1 MWARFWSFQP
11 PAEVVRCGGDALSIV
26 ADLTPRVGS
35 AALSFPSMRCRSCD
49 TEDTRV
55 VDSRAADDGKAI
67 RRRRAC
73 ASCGAR
79 FTTFERFEHAELHV
93 IKRDGR
99 KVDFD
104 RATIVRGITTAAKGG
119 SLDLEAIDAVVESVE
134 DEIRLVGDVV
144 SSEAIGKTV
153 LQHLRRVDDVTA
165 LRFASVYKGFRG
177 VEDFEREMS
186 LIKRDQA
193 PAPS

>member
-1 MWARFWSFQP
+1 MKPGSGQTLPIAT
-11 PAEVVRCGGDALSIV
+11 V
-26 ADLTPRVGS
+26 LTPSVES
-35 AALSFPSMRCRSCD
+35 VALSFPLMRCRACD
-49 TEDTRV
+49 QEDTRV

-73 ASCGAR
+73 GSCGAR

-104 RATIVRGITTAAKGG
+104 RSTIVRGISTAAKGG
-119 SLDLEAIDAVVESVE
+119 VLDTDAIDAVVEAVE
-134 DEIRLVGDVV
+134 DEIRLIGDLV
-144 SSEAIGKTV
+144 SSEEIGKTV
-153 LQHLRRVDDVTA
+153 LHHLRQVDDVTA

-186 LIKRDQA
+186 LIKRDQT

>member
-1 MWARFWSFQP
+1 
-11 PAEVVRCGGDALSIV
+11 
-26 ADLTPRVGS
+26 
-35 AALSFPSMRCRSCD
+35 MRCRACD
-49 TEDTRV
+49 EEDTRV

-73 ASCGAR
+73 GSCGAR

-93 IKRDGR
+93 LKRDGR

-104 RATIVRGITTAAKGG
+104 SATIVRGIRTAAKGG
-119 SLDLEAIDAVVESVE
+119 VLDDAAIECVAEAVE
-134 DEIRLVGDVV
+134 DEIRLLGDIV
-144 SSEAIGKTV
+144 SSEEIGKTV
-153 LQHLRRVDDVTA
+153 LHHLRRLDDVTA

-193 PAPS
+193 PAAP

>member
-1 MWARFWSFQP
+1 MAGL
-11 PAEVVRCGGDALSIV
+11 V
-26 ADLTPRVGS
+26 
-35 AALSFPSMRCRSCD
+35 ALSFPPMRCRSCEE
-49 TEDTRV
+49 EDTRV
-55 VDSRAADDGKAI
+55 VDSRATDEGKAI

-73 ASCGAR
+73 GSCGAR

-104 RATIVRGITTAAKGG
+104 RATIRQGIATAAKGG
-119 SLDLEAIDAVVESVE
+119 ALDGATIDAVVVAVE
-134 DEIRLVGDVV
+134 DQIRLGGDLVT
-144 SSEAIGKTV
+144 SEEVGKTV
-153 LQHLRRVDDVTA
+153 LHHLRQIDDVTA

-193 PAPS
+193 PSVS

>member
-1 MWARFWSFQP
+1 
-11 PAEVVRCGGDALSIV
+11 
-26 ADLTPRVGS
+26 
-35 AALSFPSMRCRSCD
+35 MRCRTCD
-49 TEDTRV
+49 EEDTRV

-73 ASCGAR
+73 GSCGGR

-104 RATIVRGITTAAKGG
+104 RATIVRGITTASKGG
-119 SLDLEAIDAVVESVE
+119 TLDAEAIDSLVEAVE
-134 DEIRLVGDVV
+134 DEIRVFGDLVT
-144 SSEAIGKTV
+144 SEDIGKTV
-153 LQHLRRVDDVTA
+153 LHHLRRLDDVTA

-177 VEDFEREMS
+177 VEDFEREMT

-193 PAPS
+193 PVVS

>member
-1 MWARFWSFQP
+1 
-11 PAEVVRCGGDALSIV
+11 
-26 ADLTPRVGS
+26 
-35 AALSFPSMRCRSCD
+35 MRCRSCD
-49 TEDTRV
+49 EEDTRV

-73 ASCGAR
+73 GACGER
-79 FTTFERFEHAELHV
+79 FTTFERFEHAVVHV

-104 RATIVRGITTAAKGG
+104 RATIARGISTAAKGG
-119 SLDLEAIDAVVESVE
+119 VLDAAAIDAVVDAVE
-134 DEIRLVGDVV
+134 DEIRLLGDFV
-144 SSEAIGKTV
+144 SSEHIGKTV
-153 LQHLRRVDDVTA
+153 LYHLRRLDDVTA

-177 VEDFEREMS
+177 VEDFEREMT
-186 LIKRDQA
+186 LIKLDQT

>member
-1 MWARFWSFQP
+1 
-11 PAEVVRCGGDALSIV
+11 
-26 ADLTPRVGS
+26 
-35 AALSFPSMRCRSCD
+35 
-49 TEDTRV
+49 V

-73 ASCGAR
+73 AACGAR

-134 DEIRLVGDVV
+134 DEIRLVGDIV

>member
-1 MWARFWSFQP
+1 M
-11 PAEVVRCGGDALSIV
+11 
-26 ADLTPRVGS
+26 
-35 AALSFPSMRCRSCD
+35 
-49 TEDTRV
+49 
-55 VDSRAADDGKAI
+55 
-67 RRRRAC
+67 
-73 ASCGAR
+73 
-79 FTTFERFEHAELHV
+79 

>member
-1 MWARFWSFQP
+1 MEQIA
-11 PAEVVRCGGDALSIV
+11 SI
-26 ADLTPRVGS
+26 ATDLTRRARPM
-35 AALSFPSMRCRSCD
+35 ALSFPAMRCRTCD
-49 TEDTRV
+49 DEDTRV

-73 ASCGAR
+73 GSCGAR
-79 FTTFERFEHAELHV
+79 FTTFERFEHADLHV

-104 RATIVRGITTAAKGG
+104 RSTIVRGITTAAKGG
-119 SLDLEAIDAVVESVE
+119 VLDVGAIDSVVEAVE
-134 DEIRLVGDVV
+134 DEIRLVGDLV
-144 SSEAIGKTV
+144 SSEEIGKTV
-153 LQHLRRVDDVTA
+153 LQHLRRIDDVTA

-177 VEDFEREMS
+177 VEDFEREMT

-193 PAPS
+193 PARS

>member
-1 MWARFWSFQP
+1 MTTLMG
-11 PAEVVRCGGDALSIV
+11 CLALSSP
-26 ADLTPRVGS
+26 A
-35 AALSFPSMRCRSCD
+35 MRCRACD
-49 TEDTRV
+49 QEDTRV

-73 ASCGAR
+73 GSCGER

-93 IKRDGR
+93 LKRDGR

-104 RATIVRGITTAAKGG
+104 RATIIRGIATAAKGG
-119 SLDLEAIDAVVESVE
+119 SLEAAAFEAIVDAVE
-134 DEIRLVGDVV
+134 DEARLHGDAV
-144 SSEAIGKTV
+144 SSEDIGKLV
-153 LQHLRRVDDVTA
+153 LHHLRRLDEVTA

-177 VEDFEREMS
+177 VEDFEREMR

-193 PAPS
+193 PTPS

>member
-1 MWARFWSFQP
+1 MQGS
-11 PAEVVRCGGDALSIV
+11 EALS
-26 ADLTPRVGS
+26 S
-35 AALSFPSMRCRSCD
+35 ANMQCRTCD
-49 TEDTRV
+49 EDTRV
-55 VDSRAADDGKAI
+55 VDSRAADDRKAI

-73 ASCGAR
+73 GSCGSR

-104 RATIVRGITTAAKGG
+104 RATIARGITTAGKGG
-119 SLDLEAIDAVVESVE
+119 TLDAVAIEALVDAVE
-134 DEIRLVGDVV
+134 DEIRLAGDLVT
-144 SSEAIGKTV
+144 SEDIGRTV
-153 LQHLRRVDDVTA
+153 LQHLRCLDEVTA

-177 VEDFEREMS
+177 VEDFELEMS

-193 PAPS
+193 SVPS

>member
-1 MWARFWSFQP
+1 
-11 PAEVVRCGGDALSIV
+11 
-26 ADLTPRVGS
+26 
-35 AALSFPSMRCRSCD
+35 
-49 TEDTRV
+49 V

>member
-1 MWARFWSFQP
+1 
-11 PAEVVRCGGDALSIV
+11 
-26 ADLTPRVGS
+26 
-35 AALSFPSMRCRSCD
+35 MRCRTCD
-49 TEDTRV
+49 EEDTRV
-55 VDSRAADDGKAI
+55 VDSRAADEGKAI

-73 ASCGAR
+73 GSCGGR

-104 RATIVRGITTAAKGG
+104 RSTIVRGITTAAKGG
-119 SLDLEAIDAVVESVE
+119 ALEVASIEAVADAVE
-134 DEIRLVGDVV
+134 DEVRLSGELVT
-144 SSEAIGKTV
+144 SEEIGKTV
-153 LQHLRRVDDVTA
+153 LHHLRRLDDVTA

-177 VEDFEREMS
+177 VEDFEREMT

-193 PAPS
+193 PAVT

>member
-1 MWARFWSFQP
+1 M
-11 PAEVVRCGGDALSIV
+11 
-26 ADLTPRVGS
+26 
-35 AALSFPSMRCRSCD
+35 
-49 TEDTRV
+49 
-55 VDSRAADDGKAI
+55 VDSRAADEGKAI

-73 ASCGAR
+73 GSCGAR

-93 IKRDGR
+93 MKRDGR

-119 SLDLEAIDAVVESVE
+119 TLDAAAIDSVVEAVE
-134 DEIRLVGDVV
+134 DEIRLLGDLV
-144 SSEAIGKTV
+144 SSEEIGKTV
-153 LQHLRRVDDVTA
+153 LHHLRRVDDVTA

-177 VEDFEREMS
+177 VEDFAREMT

-193 PAPS
+193 PAVS

>member
-1 MWARFWSFQP
+1 M
-11 PAEVVRCGGDALSIV
+11 
-26 ADLTPRVGS
+26 
-35 AALSFPSMRCRSCD
+35 ALSFLPMRCRACD
-49 TEDTRV
+49 QEDTRV

-73 ASCGAR
+73 GSCGAR

-104 RATIVRGITTAAKGG
+104 RSTIARGITTAAKGG
-119 SLDLEAIDAVVESVE
+119 ALDAEAIEAVVEAVE
-134 DEIRLVGDVV
+134 DKIRLIGDHVT
-144 SSEAIGKTV
+144 SEEIGKKV
-153 LQHLRRVDDVTA
+153 LHHLRQVDDVTA